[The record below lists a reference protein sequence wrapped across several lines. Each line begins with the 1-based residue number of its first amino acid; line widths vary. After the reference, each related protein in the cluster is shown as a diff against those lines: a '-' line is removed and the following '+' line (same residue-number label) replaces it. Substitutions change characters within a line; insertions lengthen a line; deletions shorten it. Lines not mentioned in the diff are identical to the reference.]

1 MSPEFQEA
9 VDLRLHPMFER
20 LMEFAPYAKGAI
32 FLQLPPSKGLQREGR
47 HTRRQTRRR
56 GDFVYIFYVA
66 KEDDTIS
73 SKRKVQ
79 AVVPRQ
85 F

>member
-9 VDLRLHPMFER
+9 VESLHPMFER
-20 LMEFAPYAKGAI
+20 LIGACGAVRERSE

-56 GDFVYIFYVA
+56 GDFVDIFYVA